1 MKLDF
6 DWRAVRK
13 PAHAVGIA
21 LVLLH
26 LLIAGAAPWI
36 SPFDPVALVGGRTQ
50 PPGALFLLGTDVLGR
65 DYLSR
70 LLHGGRVAL
79 LVAFSGVLL
88 SVFVGSLVGVACAYL
103 RGALDHVVMR
113 LVDVKLALPGLL
125 FIALFITGFG
135 ESVPVLIALIGL
147 VYMPGVIRIVRA
159 QALTHA
165 SLDYVRAAQLRGE
178 RTAAII
184 WRELYPNMLDITLVE
199 FAIRMSS
206 AVLLLSSMSFL
217 GLGIS
222 PPTPDWG
229 LMVSEGVGQM
239 SFAPWLVLAP
249 SLFISTLVLGL
260 NFGSEALASALG
272 VDASRGN
279 VG

>member
-1 MKLDF
+1 MTFDF
-6 DWRAVRK
+6 DWRVLRR
-13 PAHAVGIA
+13 PFYTLGLG

-26 LLIAGAAPWI
+26 LLLALGAPLI
-36 SPFDPVALVGGRTQ
+36 SPFDPLELVGGRAQ
-50 PPGALFLLGTDVLGR
+50 SPDLQFWLGTDVLGR

-79 LVAFSGVLL
+79 LVAFTGVLL
-88 SVFVGSLVGVACAYL
+88 SVFLGSLLGALCAYV
-103 RGALDHVVMR
+103 RGPLDQVVMR
-113 LVDVKLALPGLL
+113 IVDVKLALPGIL
-125 FIALFITGFG
+125 FIALFVTGFG
-135 ESVPVLIALIGL
+135 ESIPVLVVLVGL

-159 QALTHA
+159 VAITQV

-178 RTAAII
+178 RMPSII
-184 WRELYPNMLDITLVE
+184 WREVYPNLLDIILVE

-260 NFGSEALASALG
+260 NFAAEALANALG
-272 VDASRGN
+272 VDAARGN
-279 VG
+279 LG

>member
-1 MKLDF
+1 MTFDF
-6 DWRAVRK
+6 DWRVLRRPFYAL
-13 PAHAVGIA
+13 GLG

-26 LLIAGAAPWI
+26 LLLALGAPLI
-36 SPFDPVALVGGRTQ
+36 SPFDPLELVGGRAQ
-50 PPGALFLLGTDVLGR
+50 SPDLQFWLGTDVLGR

-79 LVAFSGVLL
+79 LVAFTGVLL
-88 SVFVGSLVGVACAYL
+88 SVFLGSLLGALCAYV
-103 RGALDHVVMR
+103 RGPLDQLVMR
-113 LVDVKLALPGLL
+113 IVDVKLALPGIL
-125 FIALFITGFG
+125 FIALFVTGFG
-135 ESVPVLIALIGL
+135 ESIPVLVVLVGL

-159 QALTHA
+159 VAITQV

-178 RTAAII
+178 RMPSII
-184 WRELYPNMLDITLVE
+184 WREVYPNLLDIILVE

-260 NFGSEALASALG
+260 NFAAEALANALG
-272 VDASRGN
+272 VDAARGN
-279 VG
+279 LG